1 LLRRDALGS
10 STSGGQASLKTLVEE
25 PDFALSSFMLSV
37 MGEGTFLVL
46 LDFLQRLGPDPV
58 TRAVCRLAAQD
69 EARHVAF
76 GLSHLRRH
84 ALEDPGL
91 LGRLALAMER
101 RHAELANT
109 SGLNERVFEALT
121 VIAAGGFAPTQIAE
135 GHERVM
141 ALQADMDSA
150 RRTSLNRLGFSPE
163 QAATLSQLHTRNF
176 M

>member
-1 LLRRDALGS
+1 
-10 STSGGQASLKTLVEE
+10 
-25 PDFALSSFMLSV
+25 MLSV

-84 ALEDPGL
+84 AFEDPSL

-101 RHAELANT
+101 RHAELAQT

-121 VIAAGGFAPTQIAE
+121 IIAAGGFSPDRVAE
-135 GHERVM
+135 GHRRVTE
-141 ALQADMDSA
+141 LQADMDSA
-150 RRTSLNRLGFSPE
+150 RTASLNRLGFSPG
-163 QAATLSQLHTRNF
+163 QAASLSQLHTRNF